1 MNFEPL
7 KLTIRNDNFKG
18 DEKRDYDDRYD
29 KRPYDDMPSYSGPKD
44 YPKRT
49 GDFHDIKSFL
59 FCLHQ
64 LRILLNIVSG
74 SL

>member
-44 YPKRT
+44 YPKR
-49 GDFHDIKSFL
+49 DPISDLDHRMAENDRK
-59 FCLHQ
+59 
-64 LRILLNIVSG
+64 LRDLEER
-74 SL
+74 

>member
-44 YPKRT
+44 QGWAPGRVFAGT
-49 GDFHDIKSFL
+49 GQPGPAFRVPGWVRVENF
-59 FCLHQ
+59 
-64 LRILLNIVSG
+64 
-74 SL
+74 